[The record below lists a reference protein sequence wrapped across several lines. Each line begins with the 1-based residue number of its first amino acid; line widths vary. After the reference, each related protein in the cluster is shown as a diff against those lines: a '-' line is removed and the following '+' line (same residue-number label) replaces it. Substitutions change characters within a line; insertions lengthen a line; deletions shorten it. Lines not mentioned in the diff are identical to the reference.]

1 MRFPSLLTA
10 LLASVFTAMN
20 LHAAPLASLYDYKVN
35 SLDGQPADLA
45 IYKGDV
51 TLVVNVA
58 SRCGN
63 TPQYAGLEK
72 LYTDYKDKG
81 FVILGFPS
89 NDFGKQE
96 PGTPQEITTFCTTKY
111 HVTFPMFEKVKTK
124 GAGQAPVYEFLTNG
138 FPVPTWNF
146 SKYLV
151 GKDGKVIMF
160 FKDKVK
166 PDNKDL
172 IAAIDAALAAK

>member
-1 MRFPSLLTA
+1 MRLPSLLAVLFASVLTA
-10 LLASVFTAMN
+10 LN
-20 LHAAPLASLYDYKVN
+20 LHATPLDSLYDYKVN
-35 SLDGQPADLA
+35 SLAGQPVDLS

-51 TLVVNVA
+51 VLVVNVA
-58 SRCGN
+58 SKCGN

-72 LYTDYKDKG
+72 LYTEDKDKG

-89 NDFGKQE
+89 NDFGGQE
-96 PGTPQEITTFCTTKY
+96 PGTPQQITTFCTLKY
-111 HVTFPMFEKVKTK
+111 NVTFPMFEKVKTK
-124 GAGQAPVYEFLTNG
+124 GAGQAPVYEFLTTG
-138 FPVPTWNF
+138 YPVPTWNF

-151 GKDGKVIMF
+151 GKDGKVIAF

-172 IAAIDAALAAK
+172 TGAIDAAIAAP

>member
-1 MRFPSLLTA
+1 MRLPCILAVLLGSILT
-10 LLASVFTAMN
+10 TMN

-35 SLDGQPADLA
+35 SLAGQPVDLS

-51 TLVVNVA
+51 VLVVNVA
-58 SRCGN
+58 SKCGN

-72 LYTDYKDKG
+72 LYTEDKDKG

-89 NDFGKQE
+89 NDFGHQE
-96 PGTPQEITTFCTTKY
+96 PGTAEEITSFCTLKY
-111 HVTFPMFEKVKTK
+111 NVTFPMFEKVVTK
-124 GAGQAPVYEFLTNG
+124 GTGQAPVYEFLTASH
-138 FPVPTWNF
+138 PVPTWNF

-151 GKDGKVIMF
+151 GKDGQVIAF
-160 FKDKVK
+160 FKDKIK

-172 IAAIDAALAAK
+172 TTAIDAALASK

>member
-1 MRFPSLLTA
+1 MRPLRFLVV
-10 LLASVFTAMN
+10 LLASVFAALN

-35 SLDGQPADLA
+35 SLDGKPVDLS

-51 TLVVNVA
+51 VLVVNVA

-72 LYTDYKDKG
+72 LYTDYKDKD

-89 NDFGKQE
+89 NDFGGQE

-111 HVTFPMFEKVKTK
+111 HVTFPMFEKVKTMGK
-124 GAGQAPVYEFLTNG
+124 QAPVYEFLTNG

-151 GKDGKVIMF
+151 GKDGKVIAF
-160 FKDKVK
+160 FQDKVQ
-166 PDNKDL
+166 PDDKDL
-172 IAAIDAALAAK
+172 IAAIDAALVAK